1 MNAARKMVL
10 IPEQEVKQQN
20 IVSNVLSKQAE
31 HQARNKKE
39 SYSVYSELQKLL
51 ESDVPSSLKMRLFN
65 SLISTYLEKKDD
77 KSDLVAKDSSPSEKS
92 LIIDKEPE
100 IAEPRP
106 KKQRVRKVSPSLRHV
121 AQRPKRA
128 RKPNKKYIND
138 QFGTG
143 KVIPIKWMT
152 LKKF

>member
-31 HQARNKKE
+31 HQARKKKE
-39 SYSVYSELQKLL
+39 SYGVYSELQKLL

-92 LIIDKEPE
+92 LIIDKEP
-100 IAEPRP
+100 
-106 KKQRVRKVSPSLRHV
+106 
-121 AQRPKRA
+121 
-128 RKPNKKYIND
+128 
-138 QFGTG
+138 
-143 KVIPIKWMT
+143 
-152 LKKF
+152 